1 MSHVKITLQL
11 ASLDITLDKFS
22 LPFKITFF
30 AKQFYNPDLVL
41 SCLCE
46 YDFRSLKICA
56 RFFRCLGY

>member
-22 LPFKITFF
+22 LPFKKLFCR
-30 AKQFYNPDLVL
+30 ADLVL

-46 YDFRSLKICA
+46 YDFRSLQICA